1 MCVEIDLNQPVVGRV
16 WLQGHWYK
24 VEYEG
29 LQRICSTCG
38 CYGHFACEC
47 SMKPVVTDEKFHT
60 PNHGG
65 FDGVIKTKNA
75 KPVSNIQVATKTN
88 LGKSVEDMSKQS
100 LNGSHV
106 DDSLNG
112 EWLMVR
118 KKKWNNVGYQNKRG
132 LALIDNKSKLKF
144 DGRNKGKNTVV
155 VYGAKIVDNEP
166 KFEVGLSN
174 SKEQGKNIVIDDNV
188 YMR

>member
-1 MCVEIDLNQPVVGRV
+1 
-16 WLQGHWYK
+16 
-24 VEYEG
+24 
-29 LQRICSTCG
+29 
-38 CYGHFACEC
+38 
-47 SMKPVVTDEKFHT
+47 MKPVVTDEKFHT

-174 SKEQGKNIVIDDNV
+174 ISHEGKYLYSRACHLAWNSFKTQADHHGGSYLCTIG
-188 YMR
+188 

>member
-1 MCVEIDLNQPVVGRV
+1 MRG
-16 WLQGHWYK
+16 
-24 VEYEG
+24 YEWDFEN
-29 LQRICSTCG
+29 S
-38 CYGHFACEC
+38 
-47 SMKPVVTDEKFHT
+47 
-60 PNHGG
+60 
-65 FDGVIKTKNA
+65 
-75 KPVSNIQVATKTN
+75 
-88 LGKSVEDMSKQS
+88 
-100 LNGSHV
+100 
-106 DDSLNG
+106 
-112 EWLMVR
+112 
-118 KKKWNNVGYQNKRG
+118 G